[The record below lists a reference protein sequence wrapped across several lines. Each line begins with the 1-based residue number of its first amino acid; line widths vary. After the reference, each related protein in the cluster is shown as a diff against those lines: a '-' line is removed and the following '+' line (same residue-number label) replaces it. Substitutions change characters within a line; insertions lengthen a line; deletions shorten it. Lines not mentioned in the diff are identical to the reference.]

1 MTSLALLPYPSTL
14 ALTMALRPRMEL
26 AVHSTRFSR
35 RPTFL
40 ISRTRQLRA
49 ALGNAAEEGAHDPA
63 LAPRLLGLGDHG
75 GDRAH
80 SLSLGPV
87 PILVRVEGSGCLAM
101 STDKHCCHLPT
112 VPPRQFRREMT
123 R

>member
-1 MTSLALLPYPSTL
+1 MTGLALLPYPPTL
-14 ALTMALRPRMEL
+14 IMALQSRMKL

-40 ISRTRQLRA
+40 IFRTRQLRA
-49 ALGNAAEEGAHDPA
+49 TLENAAEEGAHDPI
-63 LAPRLLGLGDHG
+63 LAPRLLGLGDHS

-80 SLSLGPV
+80 SRSLGPAPV
-87 PILVRVEGSGCLAM
+87 LARVEGSGCLAI
-101 STDKHCCHLPT
+101 SAEKHAATFPT
-112 VPPRQFRREMT
+112 VPPRQFRGEMT